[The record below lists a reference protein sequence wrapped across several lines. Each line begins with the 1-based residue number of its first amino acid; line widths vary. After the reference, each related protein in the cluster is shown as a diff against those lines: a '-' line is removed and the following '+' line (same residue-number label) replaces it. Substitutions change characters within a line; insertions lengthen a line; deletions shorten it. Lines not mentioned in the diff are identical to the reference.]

1 MSVIPVIQTAW
12 IACVRLSSR
21 QVYAT
26 YLLCWNMTRNAM
38 ISRSNR
44 RTMIPPSRPQT
55 IVRMRVVLTCSD
67 GSEVGSKVVL
77 LLMGCVIN
85 EGLMHSSSSKDSS
98 ISGQDGSMSYRTES
112 IKREAPSR
120 IQLLTNPSRVLWLV
134 ALGPLYRSS
143 ALKTSP

>member
-1 MSVIPVIQTAW
+1 
-12 IACVRLSSR
+12 
-21 QVYAT
+21 
-26 YLLCWNMTRNAM
+26 
-38 ISRSNR
+38 
-44 RTMIPPSRPQT
+44 MIPPSRPQT

-67 GSEVGSKVVL
+67 GSEVGNKVAILDVIGATVL

-85 EGLMHSSSSKDSS
+85 EFVVGSTVMGMISVAEDEGNTSMHSPSSKDSS
-98 ISGQDGSMSYRTES
+98 INGQDGSMSYRTES